1 MSSGGHVGRPNRAAL
16 KQGITMKVPY
26 VDIGACTMC
35 MGCVDLVP
43 EVFQPNDMG
52 YIAVI
57 EMDVYP
63 KAAIDE
69 AIKYCPEDAIMWE
82 EE

>member
-1 MSSGGHVGRPNRAAL
+1 
-16 KQGITMKVPY
+16 MKVPY
-26 VDIGACTMC
+26 VDIGNCTMC

-52 YIAVI
+52 YIAVLK
-57 EMDVYP
+57 MDVYP
-63 KAAIDE
+63 QAAVDE
-69 AIKYCPEDAIMWE
+69 AIKYCPEDAILWE